1 MRARNAARS
10 GSAEISAAVE
20 SCIDME
26 TGRCQDAPNAEPPPA
41 HVRTNLFG
49 GGAPLLSGTS
59 WKASREATMNDPR
72 HPIRFSPA
80 KLDVD
85 DERTDAGDPE
95 LTREELAWELVEV
108 LDELTAE
115 ELSELVTKNVP
126 REAHDFFTHY
136 AREFC
141 EGLPIDKTIR
151 ARLPNL
157 MLLGYLLRV
166 LEERLLTP
174 GESDESFD
182 A

>member
-1 MRARNAARS
+1 MS
-10 GSAEISAAVE
+10 
-20 SCIDME
+20 
-26 TGRCQDAPNAEPPPA
+26 
-41 HVRTNLFG
+41 
-49 GGAPLLSGTS
+49 
-59 WKASREATMNDPR
+59 DPR
-72 HPIRFSPA
+72 HPIRFSPL
-80 KLDVD
+80 KLDGVE
-85 DERTDAGDPE
+85 DERAENAGDSE

-115 ELSELVTKNVP
+115 ELSELVSKNVP

-141 EGLPIDKTIR
+141 EGLPIEKSIR

-166 LEERLLTP
+166 LEERLLEP
-174 GESDESFD
+174 GESGESFD